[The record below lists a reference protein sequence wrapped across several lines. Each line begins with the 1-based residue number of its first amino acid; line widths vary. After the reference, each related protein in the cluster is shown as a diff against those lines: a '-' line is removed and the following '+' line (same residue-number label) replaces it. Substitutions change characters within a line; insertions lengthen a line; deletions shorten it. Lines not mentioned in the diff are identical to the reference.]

1 MTTTEPNTSNNTKE
15 MAENDSKSSKQNQE
29 IQWIDDAFQVYKTRF
44 GLWHSEA
51 KNGEKLISS
60 LSEEQCVKATR
71 FYLKGRQEGWDG
83 SNSNVMNDG
92 IVGGKL

>member
-1 MTTTEPNTSNNTKE
+1 MVENASN
-15 MAENDSKSSKQNQE
+15 DSKQNQE
-29 IQWIDDAFQVYKTRF
+29 IQWIDDAFKVYKTRF

-60 LSEEQCVKATR
+60 LSEEQCVKSTR
-71 FYLKGRQEGWDG
+71 FYLKGKQEGWDE
-83 SNSNVMNDG
+83 SRVLNDG

>member
-1 MTTTEPNTSNNTKE
+1 MTTTEPNTFNNTKE
-15 MAENDSKSSKQNQE
+15 MVENDLNDSKQNQE
-29 IQWIDDAFQVYKTRF
+29 IQWIDDAFKVYKTRF

-60 LSEEQCVKATR
+60 LSEEQCVKSTR
-71 FYLKGRQEGWDG
+71 FYLKGKQEGWDE
-83 SNSNVMNDG
+83 SRVLNDG

>member
-1 MTTTEPNTSNNTKE
+1 MV
-15 MAENDSKSSKQNQE
+15 ENDSKQNQE
-29 IQWIDDAFQVYKTRF
+29 IQWIDDAFKVYKTRF

-60 LSEEQCVKATR
+60 LSEEQCVKSTR
-71 FYLKGRQEGWDG
+71 FYLKGKQEGWDE
-83 SNSNVMNDG
+83 SRVLNDG

>member
-1 MTTTEPNTSNNTKE
+1 MV
-15 MAENDSKSSKQNQE
+15 ENDSNDSKQNQE
-29 IQWIDDAFQVYKTRF
+29 IQWIDDAFKVYKTRF

-60 LSEEQCVKATR
+60 LSEEQCVKSTR
-71 FYLKGRQEGWDG
+71 FYLKGKQEGWDE
-83 SNSNVMNDG
+83 SRVLNDG

>member
-1 MTTTEPNTSNNTKE
+1 MVENASN
-15 MAENDSKSSKQNQE
+15 DSKQNQE

-51 KNGEKLISS
+51 KNGEKLVSS

>member
-1 MTTTEPNTSNNTKE
+1 MTTTEPNTFNNTKE
-15 MAENDSKSSKQNQE
+15 MVENDSNDSKQNQE
-29 IQWIDDAFQVYKTRF
+29 IQWIDDAFKVYKTRF

-60 LSEEQCVKATR
+60 LSEEQCVKSTR
-71 FYLKGRQEGWDG
+71 FYLKGKQEGWDE
-83 SNSNVMNDG
+83 SRVLNDG

>member
-1 MTTTEPNTSNNTKE
+1 MV
-15 MAENDSKSSKQNQE
+15 ENDLNDSKQNQE
-29 IQWIDDAFQVYKTRF
+29 IQWIDDAFKVYKTRF

-60 LSEEQCVKATR
+60 LSEEQCVKSTR
-71 FYLKGRQEGWDG
+71 FYLKGKQEGWDE
-83 SNSNVMNDG
+83 SRVLNDG

>member
-1 MTTTEPNTSNNTKE
+1 MTTTEQNTSNNTKE

-83 SNSNVMNDG
+83 SNSSVMNDG